1 MFLIGLTPGLVIP
14 NKHKLVTSDYILRRA
29 ILRRAFL
36 RRAFF
41 VRIGYPE
48 CHRSLYIYIYVYMV

>member
-29 ILRRAFL
+29 ILRRAF
-36 RRAFF
+36 F

-48 CHRSLYIYIYVYMV
+48 IPQVSVYIYIYVYMV